1 MDYWRIFLLSWI
13 ILSSYAEEDIQEGR
27 SRYKLTVIIL
37 TMNRPH
43 SLQRLL
49 NSLDK
54 TEFDEPEDYF
64 DVEIHVDKSLGS
76 LYKDCV
82 KIAKNYTTS
91 KMNSKGK
98 STPKIFKTNHGLRAA
113 WFDAWYP
120 KPDDEFSIFV
130 EDDLELSPYW
140 YIWLK
145 KTWRHYGNRSDI
157 AGIALQRQFNMFQK
171 PAADVEINNEGMPFL
186 YKLVATWGFSPH
198 PKHWREFLDWFHSID
213 NEKFDPYV
221 PGLITSDWLH
231 MHTTMGKR
239 HMTWEQWHIYYGE
252 RHGLYTLYHNLPRRT
267 TLASNWREAGVHT
280 RNSFNTKDYPTL
292 DYCAIELQE
301 FPEKLTKYGWDAWKE
316 EMTPEEKEKAKAIRK
331 KFDEDREILQRH
343 S

>member
-1 MDYWRIFLLSWI
+1 MEFFGRLLLSHRPKPLTTKALTEKSWFSFAAQTWQNACTCI
-13 ILSSYAEEDIQEGR
+13 TSFNYEFDLSVGGSGANNSAGGGSGGDSYELVDF
-27 SRYKLTVIIL
+27 
-37 TMNRPH
+37 
-43 SLQRLL
+43 
-49 NSLDK
+49 NSMAH
-54 TEFDEPEDYF
+54 FDEPEDYF

-231 MHTTMGKR
+231 IHTTMGKR

-252 RHGLYTLYHNLPRRT
+252 RHGLYTLYHNLPRRRT

-301 FPEKLTKYGWDAWKE
+301 FPEKIDKIWVG
-316 EMTPEEKEKAKAIRK
+316 MHGK
-331 KFDEDREILQRH
+331 KR
-343 S
+343 